1 MWNKIQRIYIWNQKI
16 RPKEVWEYS
25 YTFKW
30 KTATEIWNDRTVKSG
45 TIATTSNWVTGTSS
59 KDLTIRKSIQSLAN
73 AKKII
78 FSYTVVVTNSRY
90 SATGNG
96 LVGSIW
102 SATFSIQW
110 PNFIWIF
117 IRLNDGT
124 IHNGDVVWTAGTWTY
139 KPTLTIDLENKSMV
153 WTLSW
158 YNNSTLT
165 LTDSQVNII
174 KQFNELNVY
183 ISLNYSAVSDISIS
197 VEY

>member
-1 MWNKIQRIYIWNQKI
+1 MWNKIQRIYIGTDLV
-16 RPKEVWEYS
+16 RPKWEYS

-30 KTATEIWNDRTVKSG
+30 KTSTQIWNDRTVKAG

-90 SATGNG
+90 SATHNG

-102 SATFSIQW
+102 GATFNLQW
-110 PNFIWIF
+110 SNFTWVYVTMI
-117 IRLNDGT
+117 DGT
-124 IHNGDVVWTAGTWTY
+124 GHNGNVVWTVTTWTY
-139 KPTLTIDLENKSMV
+139 KPIMTIDLENKSIV

-158 YNNSTLT
+158 YSDSTLT
-165 LTDSQVNII
+165 LTDSQVDVIR
-174 KQFNELNVY
+174 QFNELTVY
-183 ISLNYSAVSDISIS
+183 ISLNFSAVSDISIL